1 MYGRL
6 NLDNPDW
13 KHPSERNE
21 ERYYVAE
28 VDEVVDPK
36 TGKIKL
42 TDRQCCG
49 SMTFWCGSGSAD
61 PYL

>member
-1 MYGRL
+1 L

-36 TGKIKL
+36 TGKKSSKTGSV
-42 TDRQCCG
+42 TD
-49 SMTFWCGSGSAD
+49 
-61 PYL
+61 P